1 MHPFSTGSFARF
13 IRSPEPP
20 PEAPSAHRP
29 RDSSST
35 ARRLG
40 QGRRSRRA
48 KRGNPLRSRAP
59 CYPGDGDG
67 QTAPLAM
74 MALRV
79 LVELSHPESVSFHP
93 QILRKSLFFY
103 QLHLSRWDKQ
113 NPGKSSPNKQDVGRY
128 VPLLSELKVSLEK
141 KLMVKSEEQPKP
153 IAQSKPTSEPT
164 PAEQVKPAIQPEQVE
179 PSRPPVQPKPLEL
192 PSSGKSQI
200 GRSTLWLVSGI
211 ATAADLSGQAA
222 GGLDAPEPDGG
233 YLGFQ

>member
-93 QILRKSLFFY
+93 QILRKSLFYFLLARATTQNEPRSGEPPRPAPPPILHFEFLVFY
-103 QLHLSRWDKQ
+103 F
-113 NPGKSSPNKQDVGRY
+113 
-128 VPLLSELKVSLEK
+128 LL
-141 KLMVKSEEQPKP
+141 
-153 IAQSKPTSEPT
+153 A
-164 PAEQVKPAIQPEQVE
+164 
-179 PSRPPVQPKPLEL
+179 RPPNPKRAAKRRATQP
-192 PSSGKSQI
+192 
-200 GRSTLWLVSGI
+200 R
-211 ATAADLSGQAA
+211 ATTHFA
-222 GGLDAPEPDGG
+222 
-233 YLGFQ
+233 F